1 MIKGDLAPTYANLYP
16 EILDPLVSED
26 DFRSII
32 KKINDSLVAAFD
44 PYSFRACLDAIMG
57 VATFWLWDD
66 VGLTGVK
73 RQLAELERW
82 IEDWNQNV
90 GAKEAVKII
99 PLRRTGYLTLD
110 IQIPDPHLG
119 PDTGTTRP
127 NTQETE
133 DAFGHP
139 IPNKTD
145 DYGQYSLPP
154 TLQLNSFPPAIESQ
168 S

>member
-1 MIKGDLAPTYANLYP
+1 MLYCP
-16 EILDPLVSED
+16 S
-26 DFRSII
+26 
-32 KKINDSLVAAFD
+32 
-44 PYSFRACLDAIMG
+44 G
-57 VATFWLWDD
+57 
-66 VGLTGVK
+66 

-154 TLQLNSFPPAIESQ
+154 DAAAQLFPACHRKPVVARLVASRL
-168 S
+168 